1 MSFTTAQINAL
12 SAEGVSSD
20 VIRRATLRLQPAP
33 ALAPTPEPTAPAG
46 PRRVGPRGIAL
57 LHHFEGCRL
66 TAYKCPAGVWTIGWG
81 NTRYA
86 NGQPVREGD
95 RISQATADELFR
107 SILATFEA
115 AVEKAAPGAPP
126 HQFGALAAF
135 AYNVG
140 IGALQSST
148 LLKLHRAGNIAG
160 AAEQFLRW
168 DKAGGKV
175 LKGLQRRRAAE
186 RLLYLNELPA
196 FDAAI
201 GYKP

>member
-1 MSFTTAQINAL
+1 MSELIRAL
-12 SAEGVSSD
+12 QRRVGVEAD
-20 VIRRATLRLQPAP
+20 GAYGPATHAAVMAALGPEKPAD
-33 ALAPTPEPTAPAG
+33 AG
-46 PRRVGPRGIAL
+46 RRVGPRAIAL

-126 HQFGALAAF
+126 HQFGALVAF

-148 LLKLHRAGNIAG
+148 LLRLHNAGNFAG

-168 DKAGGKV
+168 NKAGNKV

>member
-12 SAEGVSSD
+12 SAEGVSQD

-33 ALAPTPEPTAPAG
+33 AKPAQAAPAAPSG
-46 PRRVGPRGIAL
+46 ARRVGPRAIAL

-66 TAYKCPAGVWTIGWG
+66 TAYKCPAGIWTIGWG

-95 RISQATADELFR
+95 TITQATADELFR
-107 SILATFEA
+107 AILAKFEA
-115 AVEKAAPGAPP
+115 AVEKAAPGAAAY
-126 HQFGALAAF
+126 QFGALVSF

-140 IGALQSST
+140 IGAMEGST
-148 LLKLHRAGNIAG
+148 LLRLHKAGNFAG

-186 RLLYLNELPA
+186 RLLYLNELTA

-201 GYKP
+201 GFKL